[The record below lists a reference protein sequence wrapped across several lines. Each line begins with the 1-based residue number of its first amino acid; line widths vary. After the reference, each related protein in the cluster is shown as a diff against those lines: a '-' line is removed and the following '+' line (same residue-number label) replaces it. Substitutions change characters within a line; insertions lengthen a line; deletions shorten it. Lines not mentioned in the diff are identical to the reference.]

1 MLTALDKNGIL
12 VQLAAVKVDN
22 GSLQIVMTATNNS
35 MDTLE
40 QYLFQVC
47 SLEFSLVSL
56 LNYKF
61 CFSRLRFQ
69 EVSLCK

>member
-47 SLEFSLVSL
+47 SLEFSFVSL
-56 LNYKF
+56 FTYKF
-61 CFSRLRFQ
+61 FF
-69 EVSLCK
+69 